1 MKAKQR
7 ENHFRSRLGNLFRT
21 RACRHDQMLA
31 FNKSIFNFT
40 DGRRRTFPTN
50 EYARSNV

>member
-1 MKAKQR
+1 VKAKQR
-7 ENHFRSRLGNLFRT
+7 ENNFRSRLGNLFRT
-21 RACRHDQMLA
+21 RACRRDQMLV

-40 DGRRRTFPTN
+40 DGRSRAFPTN